1 MMIRKRAFLLSAL
14 CLFTAAEAADLEE
27 IKERGTLRVAV
38 AALSPFVIKADDGTL
53 SGFEIDSTQG
63 LGEHLGVDIEYVEKP
78 FCELAEAVLSGEADM
93 IASGYSNMPER
104 RRLLDFSLPYHD
116 TEYFVVVTKR
126 KAKEARTLRGMNTK
140 NIRLGY
146 QHGGVSGMVAHGE
159 FPGSDLKGFSSFTE
173 ILEAMEAGEV
183 DGAVLFDPYLDMAKA
198 IDGKKFTVP
207 HEFALTRTIEAF
219 ATDQN
224 SDALHEALN
233 EWVIGRDLQ
242 GYWEDLE
249 EKWFSDEYAIASAPP
264 PHACAAAAP
273 VQ

>member
-1 MMIRKRAFLLSAL
+1 MFRKYALFLSAL
-14 CLFTAAEAADLEE
+14 CFIAGADAADLEE

-38 AALSPFVIKADDGTL
+38 AALSPFVIKADDGAL

-63 LGEHLGVDIEYVEKP
+63 LAAHLGVDVEYVEKP
-78 FCELAEAVLSGEADM
+78 FCELAEAVLSGEADI

-126 KAKEARTLRGMNTK
+126 KAKEAKTLRGMNRK
-140 NIRLGY
+140 DIAIGY

-173 ILEAMEAGEV
+173 ILDAMEAGEV
-183 DGAVLFDPYLDMAKA
+183 DGAVLFEPYLEMAEE
-198 IDGKKFTVP
+198 IDGKNFVTP

-219 ATDQN
+219 ATDKN

-233 EWVIGRDLQ
+233 EWVIGRDLE
-242 GYWEDLE
+242 GYWDDLE

-264 PHACAAAAP
+264 PHACAAETP